1 MPVGGTPATSEPAGD
16 GATEALPSPPPLRL
30 PIWPLALMF
39 GLVPIWWLAGA
50 FYLGWPLLG
59 AVLLALLLVRGR
71 VPLPPGAGIWLLFL
85 AVVLVSATRL
95 GSPHSVLTFGLRLG
109 FYATALVVG
118 VYVYVVARERAAGS
132 GVLLPL
138 CAFWLGLVAL
148 GWLSVLAPR
157 LGMTT
162 PVEILLPGAIAAEP
176 FVHDMVHLSTAEYS
190 ARSLNPIY
198 RPAAPYAYTN
208 NYGSAYAMVL
218 PGVVAVI
225 MLRRRGVLR
234 WLLLGSLP
242 LSLVPAFLTLNRAM
256 FLSLGVGL
264 LVLGIRAGR
273 HGNTRV
279 ATSIVGVL
287 LVGLLATVFI
297 PVAQLIGDR
306 VGNSG
311 TNTDRLALY
320 RAVLGRVGDSPWLGY
335 GAPVNVDTV
344 SAEAPIGTQGQLWM
358 VLFSHGIPALFCFLA
373 WFVVA
378 ARCCARAA
386 SPAGQWL
393 AIVPV
398 VCLVQIPFYGMANQ
412 NLAVAF
418 YVIAFAMART
428 EDELA
433 PRPRPLRDTG
443 PAGPARGQP
452 PPLPTMRGR
461 TAG

>member
-1 MPVGGTPATSEPAGD
+1 MGGTPATSESAGD
-16 GATEALPSPPPLRL
+16 GATEVLPSPPPPRL

-95 GSPHSVLTFGLRLG
+95 GSPSSVLTFGLRLG
-109 FYATALVVG
+109 FYVTALVVG
-118 VYVYVVARERAAGS
+118 VYVYVVARERAGGS

-162 PVEILLPGAIAAEP
+162 PVEVLLPGAIAAEP

-190 ARSLNPIY
+190 AQSLNPIY

-208 NYGSAYAMVL
+208 NYGSAYAMLL

-242 LSLVPAFLTLNRAM
+242 LSLAPAFLTLNRAM

-264 LVLGIRAGR
+264 LVLGVRAGR

-297 PVAQLIGDR
+297 PVTQLIGDR

-320 RAVLGRVGDSPWLGY
+320 GAVLGRVGDSPWLGY

-344 SAEAPIGTQGQLWM
+344 SAQAPIGTQGQLWM
-358 VLFSHGIPALFCFLA
+358 VLFSHGIPALLCFLA

-418 YVIAFAMART
+418 YVIAFAMARI
-428 EDELA
+428 EGEPA
-433 PRPRPLRDTG
+433 PRPRPPLDPG
-443 PAGPARGQP
+443 PAGPARGAP
-452 PPLPTMRGR
+452 PRLPTTLDR
-461 TAG
+461 TAA